1 MKLKEKIKI
10 DFEDFFATGNF
21 DFLKLGKTKDWVIN
35 NFPDP
40 DGFAE
45 HPEVFKDDIW
55 IYGNIELHFNNDELF
70 LIFSDYI
77 NELEGGDSLE
87 LQKWFLTDTEKLK
100 LSDVISQLNNK
111 HIDFQKKT
119 NNIGQTTVNLEL
131 QSGVGLGFFLEE
143 KAEEDYKE
151 FLKRCKNTSQNEFR
165 LGSFSLMRK

>member
-1 MKLKEKIKI
+1 M
-10 DFEDFFATGNF
+10 
-21 DFLKLGKTKDWVIN
+21 
-35 NFPDP
+35 
-40 DGFAE
+40 
-45 HPEVFKDDIW
+45 
-55 IYGNIELHFNNDELF
+55 
-70 LIFSDYI
+70 
-77 NELEGGDSLE
+77 E